1 MAMGEPV
8 LLRFDMLIKNDPEG
22 TNKANVFIAI
32 YQLAD
37 HFKIRSTAVKI
48 HEPTQNGVIKHPVGF
63 NTVDVGITAP
73 IDQKALESYLQQ
85 RCRPYVHTLR
95 VGPRNGPQTV
105 LVNVR

>member
-1 MAMGEPV
+1 MGEPV

-63 NTVDVGITAP
+63 NRSKSSGELSPAEMPSLCSHSPRGPSKWTA
-73 IDQKALESYLQQ
+73 DCSS
-85 RCRPYVHTLR
+85 
-95 VGPRNGPQTV
+95 
-105 LVNVR
+105 